1 MKTSLTTLEG
11 LKRSLTV
18 ELPVDI
24 FNERTEKIIKGLA
37 GKVRVDGFRKGKIP
51 PAVLKQ
57 RFGGSAKS
65 DAATEIVGET
75 LADALTDADVSP
87 ATQPS
92 LTNIDTENAASLIY
106 TLEFEVYPEIKVNA
120 LSKLTIDQVSSQVT
134 EEDEERAL
142 QDLQDR
148 STEYK
153 TVKRKSKDGDRLIID
168 FEGLLDGESFEGGAA
183 EGFEIVLGK
192 GTMIEGFEKGL
203 IDVASGKTVEVNAT
217 FPEDYHVENLAG
229 REAVFKVKVNEIGSP
244 IELKRDDEFAKKY
257 GEKDFET
264 MKSRMTNQMK
274 LELDSRLVQQNKDT
288 AFSALLEA
296 NDFEVPE
303 GSISSEAEKLQ
314 QDMESRMEQQGMP
327 SKGKLPAEMFNEE
340 AARRVKLG
348 LLINKIATDSEI
360 TAEKDLV
367 DAKLNEMSLQYGESA
382 QQMIDW
388 YNTDPSRLA
397 NIESIVVEDL
407 VAKHVAEKAKV
418 TTTDKTFLEIM
429 NTQN

>member
-1 MKTSLTTLEG
+1 MKTSLNTLDG

-18 ELPVDI
+18 ELPVDT
-24 FNERTEKIIKGLA
+24 FNDKTEKIIKSLA
-37 GKVRVDGFRKGKIP
+37 TKVRIDGFRKGKIP
-51 PAVLKQ
+51 ANILRQ
-57 RFGGSAKS
+57 RFGASAKS
-65 DAATEIVGET
+65 DAATEMVSET
-75 LADALTDADVSP
+75 LEDALKDADVVP
-87 ATQPS
+87 AAQPS
-92 LTNIDTENAASLIY
+92 LTNVDTENSESLIY
-106 TLEFEVYPEIKVNA
+106 TIEFEVYPEIKVNT
-120 LSKLTIDQVSSQVT
+120 LSSLKIDQVTSKVT

-153 TVKRKSKDGDRLIID
+153 SVKRKSKEGDRLVID
-168 FEGLLDGESFEGGAA
+168 FEGLMDGESFEGGAA
-183 EGFEIVLGK
+183 EGFEIVLGR
-192 GTMIEGFEKGL
+192 GTMIDGFEKGL
-203 IDVASGKTVEVNAT
+203 IDIAPGKTVEVNAT

-229 REAVFKVKVNEIGSP
+229 REAVFKVKVNEVGSP
-244 IELKRDDEFAKKY
+244 IELKRDDEFAKKF

-264 MKSRMTNQMK
+264 MKTRMTSQMK
-274 LELDSRLVQQNKDT
+274 MELESRLVQQNKDT

-303 GSISSEAEKLQ
+303 GSVSSEALRLQ

-327 SKGKLPAEMFNEE
+327 SKGKLPVEMFNEE

-407 VAKHVAEKAKV
+407 VAKHIAGEAKV
-418 TTTDKTFLEIM
+418 TSTEKNFLEIM

>member
-1 MKTSLTTLEG
+1 MKTSLNTLDG

-18 ELPVDI
+18 ELPVDT
-24 FNERTEKIIKGLA
+24 FNDKTEKIIKSLA
-37 GKVRVDGFRKGKIP
+37 TKVRIDGFRKGKIP
-51 PAVLKQ
+51 ENILRQ
-57 RFGGSAKS
+57 RFGASAKS
-65 DAATEIVGET
+65 DAATEMVSET
-75 LADALTDADVSP
+75 LEDALKDADVVP
-87 ATQPS
+87 AAQPS
-92 LTNIDTENAASLIY
+92 LTNVDTENSESLIY
-106 TLEFEVYPEIKVNA
+106 TIEFEVYPEIKVNT
-120 LSKLTIDQVSSQVT
+120 LSNLKIDQVTSKVT

-153 TVKRKSKDGDRLIID
+153 SVKRKSKEGDRLVID
-168 FEGLLDGESFEGGAA
+168 FEGLMDGESFEGGAA
-183 EGFEIVLGK
+183 EGFEIVLGR
-192 GTMIEGFEKGL
+192 GTMIDGFEKGL
-203 IDVASGKTVEVNAT
+203 IDIAPGKTVEVNAT

-229 REAVFKVKVNEIGSP
+229 REAVFKVKVNEVGSP
-244 IELKRDDEFAKKY
+244 IELKRDDEFAKKF

-264 MKSRMTNQMK
+264 MKTRMTSQMK
-274 LELDSRLVQQNKDT
+274 MELESRLVQQNKDT

-303 GSISSEAEKLQ
+303 GSVSSEALRLQ

-327 SKGKLPAEMFNEE
+327 SKGKLPVEMFNEE

-407 VAKHVAEKAKV
+407 VAKHIADEAKV
-418 TTTDKTFLEIM
+418 TSTEKNFLEIM

>member
-18 ELPVDI
+18 ELPVDT
-24 FNERTEKIIKGLA
+24 FNQKTEKIIKSLA
-37 GKVRVDGFRKGKIP
+37 TKVRIDGFRKGKIP
-51 PAVLKQ
+51 ANILRQ
-57 RFGGSAKS
+57 RFGASAKS
-65 DAATEIVGET
+65 DAATEMVSET
-75 LADALTDADVSP
+75 LEDALKDADVVP
-87 ATQPS
+87 AAQPS
-92 LTNIDTENAASLIY
+92 LTNVDTENSESLIY
-106 TLEFEVYPEIKVNA
+106 TIEFEVYPEIKLNA
-120 LSKLTIDQVSSQVT
+120 LSSLKIDQVTSKVT

-153 TVKRKSKDGDRLIID
+153 SVKRKSKEGDRLIID
-168 FEGLLDGESFEGGAA
+168 FEGLMDGESFEGGAA
-183 EGFEIVLGK
+183 EGFEIILGR
-192 GTMIEGFEKGL
+192 GTMIDGFEKGL
-203 IDVASGKTVEVNAT
+203 IDIAPGKNVEVNAT

-229 REAVFKVKVNEIGSP
+229 REAVFKVKVNEVGSP
-244 IELKRDDEFAKKY
+244 IELKRDDEFAKKF

-264 MKSRMTNQMK
+264 MKSRMTSQMK
-274 LELDSRLVQQNKDT
+274 MELDSRLVQQNKDT

-303 GSISSEAEKLQ
+303 GSVSSEALRLQ

-407 VAKHVAEKAKV
+407 VAKHIADEAKV
-418 TTTDKTFLEIM
+418 TSTEKNFLEIM

>member
-18 ELPVDI
+18 ELPVDT
-24 FNERTEKIIKGLA
+24 FNQKTEKIIQNLGA
-37 GKVRVDGFRKGKIP
+37 KVRVDGFRKGKV
-51 PAVLKQ
+51 PANILRQ
-57 RFGGSAKS
+57 RFGASAKS
-65 DAATEIVGET
+65 DAATEIVSET
-75 LADALTDADVSP
+75 LEDALKDADVSP
-87 ATQPS
+87 AAQPS
-92 LTNIDTENAASLIY
+92 LTNIDTENSQNLIY
-106 TLEFEVYPEIKVNA
+106 TLEFEVYPEIKLNS
-120 LSKLTIDQVSSQVT
+120 LSSLKIDQVASKVT

-142 QDLQDR
+142 QDLQAR

-153 TVKRKSKDGDRLIID
+153 SVKRKSKDGDRLIID
-168 FEGLLDGESFEGGAA
+168 FEGLMDGESFEGGAA
-183 EGFEIVLGK
+183 EGFEIILGR
-192 GTMIEGFEKGL
+192 GAMIEGFEKGL
-203 IDVASGKTVEVNAT
+203 IDVAPGKTVEVNAT

-229 REAVFKVKVNEIGSP
+229 REALFKVKINEVGSP
-244 IELKRDDEFAKKY
+244 IELKRDDEFAKKF
-257 GEKDFET
+257 GEKDFES
-264 MKSRMTNQMK
+264 MKSRMSSQMK
-274 LELDSRLVQQNKDT
+274 LELESRLVQQNKDT

-303 GSISSEAEKLQ
+303 GSVSSEALRLQ

-407 VAKHVAEKAKV
+407 VAKHIAEKAKV
-418 TTTDKTFLEIM
+418 TSTDKTFLEIM

>member
-18 ELPVDI
+18 ELPVDT
-24 FNERTEKIIKGLA
+24 FNQKTEKIIKSLA
-37 GKVRVDGFRKGKIP
+37 TKVRIDGFRKGKIP
-51 PAVLKQ
+51 ANILRQ
-57 RFGGSAKS
+57 RFGASAKS
-65 DAATEIVGET
+65 DAATEMVSET
-75 LADALTDADVSP
+75 LEDALKDADVVP
-87 ATQPS
+87 AAQPS
-92 LTNIDTENAASLIY
+92 LTNVDTENSESLIY
-106 TLEFEVYPEIKVNA
+106 TIEFEVYPEIKLNA
-120 LSKLTIDQVSSQVT
+120 LSSLKIDQVTSKVT

-153 TVKRKSKDGDRLIID
+153 SVKRKSKEGDRLIID
-168 FEGLLDGESFEGGAA
+168 FEGLMDGESFEGGAA
-183 EGFEIVLGK
+183 EAFEIILGR
-192 GTMIEGFEKGL
+192 GTMIDGFEKGL
-203 IDVASGKTVEVNAT
+203 VDIAPGKNVEVNAT

-229 REAVFKVKVNEIGSP
+229 REAIFKVKVNEVGSP
-244 IELKRDDEFAKKY
+244 IELKRDDEFAKKF
-257 GEKDFET
+257 GESDFET
-264 MKSRMTNQMK
+264 MKTRMTSQMK
-274 LELDSRLVQQNKDT
+274 MELDSRLVQQNKDT

-303 GSISSEAEKLQ
+303 GSVSSEALRLQ

-360 TAEKDLV
+360 TAEKELV

-407 VAKHVAEKAKV
+407 VAKHIADEAKV
-418 TTTDKTFLEIM
+418 TSTEKNFLEIM

>member
-92 LTNIDTENAASLIY
+92 LTNIDTENADSLIY

-120 LSKLTIDQVSSQVT
+120 LSKLTIDQVSSKVT

-348 LLINKIATDSEI
+348 LLINKIATDSKI

>member
-18 ELPVDI
+18 ELPVDT
-24 FNERTEKIIKGLA
+24 FNQKTEKIIKSLA
-37 GKVRVDGFRKGKIP
+37 TKVRIDGFRKGKIP
-51 PAVLKQ
+51 ANILRQ
-57 RFGGSAKS
+57 RFGASAKS
-65 DAATEIVGET
+65 DAATEMVSET
-75 LADALTDADVSP
+75 LEDALKDADVVP
-87 ATQPS
+87 AAQPS
-92 LTNIDTENAASLIY
+92 LTNVDTENSESLIY
-106 TLEFEVYPEIKVNA
+106 TIEFEVYPEIKLNA
-120 LSKLTIDQVSSQVT
+120 LSSLKIDQVTSKVT

-153 TVKRKSKDGDRLIID
+153 SVKRKSKEGDRLIID
-168 FEGLLDGESFEGGAA
+168 FEGLMDGESFEGGAA
-183 EGFEIVLGK
+183 EAFEIILGR
-192 GTMIEGFEKGL
+192 GTMIDGFEKGL
-203 IDVASGKTVEVNAT
+203 IDIAPGKNVEVNAT

-229 REAVFKVKVNEIGSP
+229 REAIFKVKVNEVGSP
-244 IELKRDDEFAKKY
+244 IELKRDDEFAKKF
-257 GEKDFET
+257 GESDFET
-264 MKSRMTNQMK
+264 MKTRMTSQMK
-274 LELDSRLVQQNKDT
+274 MELDSRLVQQNKDT

-303 GSISSEAEKLQ
+303 GSVSSEALRLQ

-382 QQMIDW
+382 QEMIDW

-407 VAKHVAEKAKV
+407 VAKHIADEAKV
-418 TTTDKTFLEIM
+418 TSTEKNFLEIM

>member
-18 ELPVDI
+18 ELPVDM

-57 RFGGSAKS
+57 RFGSSAKS

-75 LADALTDADVSP
+75 LTDAMMDADVTP

-92 LTNIDTENAASLIY
+92 LTNIDTENADSLIY

-120 LSKLTIDQVSSQVT
+120 LSKLTIEQVSSKVT

-192 GTMIEGFEKGL
+192 GAMIEGFEKGL

-229 REAVFKVKVNEIGSP
+229 REAVFKVKVNEVGSP
-244 IELKRDDEFAKKY
+244 VELKRDDEFAKKF

-264 MKSRMTNQMK
+264 MKSRMTSQMK

-303 GSISSEAEKLQ
+303 GSVSSEAEKLQ

>member
-92 LTNIDTENAASLIY
+92 LTNIDTENADSLIY

-407 VAKHVAEKAKV
+407 VAKHVADKAKV

>member
-92 LTNIDTENAASLIY
+92 LTNIDTENADSLIY

-120 LSKLTIDQVSSQVT
+120 LSKLTIDQVNSQVT

>member
-92 LTNIDTENAASLIY
+92 LTNIDTENADSLIY

-264 MKSRMTNQMK
+264 MKSRMTNHMK

>member
-1 MKTSLTTLEG
+1 MKTSLNTLDG

-18 ELPVDI
+18 ELPVDT
-24 FNERTEKIIKGLA
+24 FNDKTEKIIKSLA
-37 GKVRVDGFRKGKIP
+37 TKVRIDGFRKGKIP
-51 PAVLKQ
+51 ANILRQ
-57 RFGGSAKS
+57 RFGASAKS
-65 DAATEIVGET
+65 DAATEMVSET
-75 LADALTDADVSP
+75 LEDALKDADVVP
-87 ATQPS
+87 AAQPS
-92 LTNIDTENAASLIY
+92 LTNVDTENSESLIY
-106 TLEFEVYPEIKVNA
+106 TIEFEVYPEIKVNT
-120 LSKLTIDQVSSQVT
+120 LSSLKINQVTSKVT

-153 TVKRKSKDGDRLIID
+153 SVKRKSKEGDRLVID
-168 FEGLLDGESFEGGAA
+168 FEGLMDGESFEGGAA
-183 EGFEIVLGK
+183 EGFEIVLGR
-192 GTMIEGFEKGL
+192 GTMIDGFEKGL
-203 IDVASGKTVEVNAT
+203 IDIAPGKTVEVNAT

-229 REAVFKVKVNEIGSP
+229 REAVFKVKVNEVGSP
-244 IELKRDDEFAKKY
+244 IELKRDDEFAKKF

-264 MKSRMTNQMK
+264 MKTRMTSQMK
-274 LELDSRLVQQNKDT
+274 MELESRLVQQNKDT

-303 GSISSEAEKLQ
+303 GSVSSEALRLQ

-327 SKGKLPAEMFNEE
+327 SKGKLPVEMFNEE

-407 VAKHVAEKAKV
+407 VAKHIADEAKV
-418 TTTDKTFLEIM
+418 TSTEKNFLEIM

>member
-37 GKVRVDGFRKGKIP
+37 AKVRVDGFRKGKIP

-92 LTNIDTENAASLIY
+92 LTNIDTENADSLIY

>member
-11 LKRSLTV
+11 LKRSLKV
-18 ELPVDI
+18 ELPVET
-24 FNERTEKIIKGLA
+24 FNQKTEQIIKGLA
-37 GKVRVDGFRKGKIP
+37 TKVRIDGFRKGKIP
-51 PAVLKQ
+51 ANILRQ
-57 RFGGSAKS
+57 RFGATAKS
-65 DAATEIVGET
+65 DAATEMVSET
-75 LADALTDADVSP
+75 LEDALKDADVVP
-87 ATQPS
+87 AAQPS
-92 LTNIDTENAASLIY
+92 LTNIDTENSESLIY
-106 TLEFEVYPEIKVNA
+106 TIEFEVYPEIKLNS
-120 LSKLTIDQVSSQVT
+120 LSSLKIEQVTSKVT

-153 TVKRKSKDGDRLIID
+153 SVKRKSKEGDRLVID
-168 FEGLLDGESFEGGAA
+168 FEGLMDGEPFEGGAA
-183 EGFEIVLGK
+183 EGFEIILGR
-192 GTMIEGFEKGL
+192 GAMIEGFEQGL
-203 IDVASGKTVEVNAT
+203 IDVASGKNVEVNAA

-229 REAVFKVKVNEIGSP
+229 REALFKVKVNEVGSP
-244 IELKRDDEFAKKY
+244 IELKRDDEFAKKF

-264 MKSRMTNQMK
+264 MKSRMSSQMK

-303 GSISSEAEKLQ
+303 GSVSSEALRLQ

-340 AARRVKLG
+340 ATRRVKLG

-367 DAKLNEMSLQYGESA
+367 DAKLKEISLQYGESA

-407 VAKHVAEKAKV
+407 VAKHIADKAKV
-418 TTTDKTFLEIM
+418 TSTEKNFLEIM

>member
-18 ELPVDI
+18 ELPVDT
-24 FNERTEKIIKGLA
+24 FNQKTEKIIQSLGA
-37 GKVRVDGFRKGKIP
+37 KVRVDGFRKGKV
-51 PAVLKQ
+51 PANILRQ
-57 RFGGSAKS
+57 RFGASAKS
-65 DAATEIVGET
+65 DAATEMVSET
-75 LADALTDADVSP
+75 LEDALKDADVSP
-87 ATQPS
+87 AAQPS
-92 LTNIDTENAASLIY
+92 LTNIDTENSQNLIY
-106 TLEFEVYPEIKVNA
+106 TLEFEVYPEIKLNS
-120 LSKLTIDQVSSQVT
+120 LSSLKIDQVASKVT

-142 QDLQDR
+142 QDLQAR

-153 TVKRKSKDGDRLIID
+153 SVKRKSKDGDRLIID
-168 FEGLLDGESFEGGAA
+168 FEGLMDGESFEGGAA
-183 EGFEIVLGK
+183 EGFEIILGR
-192 GTMIEGFEKGL
+192 GSMIEGFEKGL
-203 IDVASGKTVEVNAT
+203 IDVAPGKTVEVNAT

-229 REAVFKVKVNEIGSP
+229 REALFKVKINEVGSP
-244 IELKRDDEFAKKY
+244 IELKRDDEFAKKF
-257 GEKDFET
+257 GEKDFES
-264 MKSRMTNQMK
+264 MKSRMSSQMK

-296 NDFEVPE
+296 NDFDVPE
-303 GSISSEAEKLQ
+303 GSVSSEALRLQ

-340 AARRVKLG
+340 AVRRVKLG

-407 VAKHVAEKAKV
+407 VAKHIAEKAKV
-418 TTTDKTFLEIM
+418 TSTDKTFLEIM

>member
-37 GKVRVDGFRKGKIP
+37 SKVRVDGFRKGKIP

-57 RFGGSAKS
+57 RFGASAKS

-75 LADALTDADVSP
+75 LTDAMMDADVTP

-92 LTNIDTENAASLIY
+92 LTNIDTENADSLIY

-120 LSKLTIDQVSSQVT
+120 LSKLTIEQVSSKVT

-192 GTMIEGFEKGL
+192 GAMIEGFEKGL

-217 FPEDYHVENLAG
+217 FPDDYHVENLAG
-229 REAVFKVKVNEIGSP
+229 REAVFKVKVNEVGSP
-244 IELKRDDEFAKKY
+244 VELKRDDEFAKKF

-264 MKSRMTNQMK
+264 MKSRMTSQMK

-303 GSISSEAEKLQ
+303 GSVSSEAEKLQ

>member
-92 LTNIDTENAASLIY
+92 LTNIDTENADSLIY

-288 AFSALLEA
+288 ACSALLEA

>member
-11 LKRSLTV
+11 LKRSLKV
-18 ELPVDI
+18 ELPVET
-24 FNERTEKIIKGLA
+24 FNQKTEQIIKGLA
-37 GKVRVDGFRKGKIP
+37 TKVRIDGFRKGKIP
-51 PAVLKQ
+51 ANILRQ
-57 RFGGSAKS
+57 RFGASAKS
-65 DAATEIVGET
+65 DAATEMVSET
-75 LADALTDADVSP
+75 LEDALKDAEVVP
-87 ATQPS
+87 AAQPS
-92 LTNIDTENAASLIY
+92 LTNIDTENSESLIY
-106 TLEFEVYPEIKVNA
+106 TIEFEVYPEIKLNS
-120 LSKLTIDQVSSQVT
+120 LSSLKIEQVTSKVT

-153 TVKRKSKDGDRLIID
+153 SVKRKSKEGDRLVID
-168 FEGLLDGESFEGGAA
+168 FEGLMDGEPFEGGAA
-183 EGFEIVLGK
+183 EGFEIILGR
-192 GTMIEGFEKGL
+192 GAMIEGFEQGL
-203 IDVASGKTVEVNAT
+203 IDVASGKNVEVNAA

-229 REAVFKVKVNEIGSP
+229 REALFKVKVNEVGSP
-244 IELKRDDEFAKKY
+244 IELKRDDEFAKKF

-264 MKSRMTNQMK
+264 MKSRMSSQMK

-303 GSISSEAEKLQ
+303 GSVSSEALRLQ

-340 AARRVKLG
+340 ATRRVKLG

-360 TAEKDLV
+360 TADKDLV
-367 DAKLNEMSLQYGESA
+367 DAKLKEMSLQYGESA

-407 VAKHVAEKAKV
+407 VAKHIADKAKV
-418 TTTDKTFLEIM
+418 TSTEKNFLEIM

>member
-18 ELPVDI
+18 ELPVDT
-24 FNERTEKIIKGLA
+24 FDQKTEKIIKSLA
-37 GKVRVDGFRKGKIP
+37 TKVRIDGFRKGKIP
-51 PAVLKQ
+51 ANILRQ
-57 RFGGSAKS
+57 RFGASAKS
-65 DAATEIVGET
+65 DAATEMVSET
-75 LADALTDADVSP
+75 LEDALKDADVVP
-87 ATQPS
+87 AAQPS
-92 LTNIDTENAASLIY
+92 LTNVDTENSESLIY
-106 TLEFEVYPEIKVNA
+106 TIEFEVYPEIKLNA
-120 LSKLTIDQVSSQVT
+120 LSSLKIDQVTSKVT

-153 TVKRKSKDGDRLIID
+153 SVKRKSKEGDRLIID
-168 FEGLLDGESFEGGAA
+168 FEGLMDGESFEGGAA
-183 EGFEIVLGK
+183 EAFEIILGR
-192 GTMIEGFEKGL
+192 GTMIDGFEKGL
-203 IDVASGKTVEVNAT
+203 IDIAPGKNVEVNAT

-229 REAVFKVKVNEIGSP
+229 REAIFKVKVNEVGSP
-244 IELKRDDEFAKKY
+244 IELKRDDEFAKKF
-257 GEKDFET
+257 GESDFET
-264 MKSRMTNQMK
+264 MKTRMTSQMK
-274 LELDSRLVQQNKDT
+274 MELDSRLVQQNKDT

-303 GSISSEAEKLQ
+303 GSVSSEALRLQ

-407 VAKHVAEKAKV
+407 VAKHIADEAKV
-418 TTTDKTFLEIM
+418 TSTEKNFLEIM

>member
-1 MKTSLTTLEG
+1 MKTSLTTIEG
-11 LKRSLTV
+11 LKRSLKV
-18 ELPVDI
+18 ELPVET
-24 FNERTEKIIKGLA
+24 FNQKTEQIIKGLA
-37 GKVRVDGFRKGKIP
+37 TKVRIDGFRKGKIP
-51 PAVLKQ
+51 ANILRQ
-57 RFGGSAKS
+57 RFGATAKS
-65 DAATEIVGET
+65 DAATEMVSET
-75 LADALTDADVSP
+75 LEDALKDADVVP
-87 ATQPS
+87 AAQPS
-92 LTNIDTENAASLIY
+92 LTNIDTENSESLIY
-106 TLEFEVYPEIKVNA
+106 TIEFEVYPEIKLNS
-120 LSKLTIDQVSSQVT
+120 LSSLKIEQVTSKVT

-153 TVKRKSKDGDRLIID
+153 SVKRKSKEGDRLVID
-168 FEGLLDGESFEGGAA
+168 FEGLMDGEPFEGGAA
-183 EGFEIVLGK
+183 EGFEIILGR
-192 GTMIEGFEKGL
+192 GAMIEGFEQGL
-203 IDVASGKTVEVNAT
+203 IDVASGKNVEVNAA

-229 REAVFKVKVNEIGSP
+229 REAVFKIKVNEVGSP
-244 IELKRDDEFAKKY
+244 IELKRDDEFAKKF

-264 MKSRMTNQMK
+264 MKSRMSSQMK

-303 GSISSEAEKLQ
+303 GSVSSEALRLQ

-340 AARRVKLG
+340 ATRRVKLG

-367 DAKLNEMSLQYGESA
+367 DAKLKEISLQYGESA

-407 VAKHVAEKAKV
+407 VAKHIADKAKV
-418 TTTDKTFLEIM
+418 TSTEKNFLEIM

>member
-18 ELPVDI
+18 ELPVDT
-24 FNERTEKIIKGLA
+24 FNQKTEKIIQNLGA
-37 GKVRVDGFRKGKIP
+37 KVRVDGFRKGKV
-51 PAVLKQ
+51 PANILRQ
-57 RFGGSAKS
+57 RFGASAKS
-65 DAATEIVGET
+65 DAATEMVSET
-75 LADALTDADVSP
+75 LEDALKDADVSP
-87 ATQPS
+87 AAQPS
-92 LTNIDTENAASLIY
+92 LTNIDTENSQNLIY
-106 TLEFEVYPEIKVNA
+106 TLEFEVYPEIKLNS
-120 LSKLTIDQVSSQVT
+120 LSSLKIDQVASKVT

-142 QDLQDR
+142 QDLQAR

-153 TVKRKSKDGDRLIID
+153 SVKRKSKDGDRLIID
-168 FEGLLDGESFEGGAA
+168 FEGLIDGESFEGGAA
-183 EGFEIVLGK
+183 EGFEIILGR
-192 GTMIEGFEKGL
+192 GAMIEGFEKGL
-203 IDVASGKTVEVNAT
+203 IDVAPGKTVEVNAT

-229 REAVFKVKVNEIGSP
+229 REAVFKVKINEVGSP
-244 IELKRDDEFAKKY
+244 IELKRDDEFAKKF
-257 GEKDFET
+257 GEKDFES
-264 MKSRMTNQMK
+264 MKSRMSSQMK

-303 GSISSEAEKLQ
+303 GSVSSEALRLQ

-407 VAKHVAEKAKV
+407 VAKHIAEKAKV
-418 TTTDKTFLEIM
+418 TSTNKTFLEIM

>member
-1 MKTSLTTLEG
+1 MKTSLTTLDG

-92 LTNIDTENAASLIY
+92 LTNIDTENADSLIY

-142 QDLQDR
+142 QDLKDR

-388 YNTDPSRLA
+388 YNTDHSRLA

>member
-11 LKRSLTV
+11 LKRSLKV
-18 ELPVDI
+18 ELPVET
-24 FNERTEKIIKGLA
+24 FNQKTEQIIKGLA
-37 GKVRVDGFRKGKIP
+37 TKVRIDGFRKGKIP
-51 PAVLKQ
+51 ANILRQ
-57 RFGGSAKS
+57 RFGASAKS
-65 DAATEIVGET
+65 DAATEMVSET
-75 LADALTDADVSP
+75 LEDALKDADVVP
-87 ATQPS
+87 AAQPS
-92 LTNIDTENAASLIY
+92 LTNIDTENSESLIY
-106 TLEFEVYPEIKVNA
+106 TIEFEVYPEIKLNS
-120 LSKLTIDQVSSQVT
+120 LSSLKIEQVTSKVT

-153 TVKRKSKDGDRLIID
+153 SVKRKSKEGDRLVID
-168 FEGLLDGESFEGGAA
+168 FEGLMDGEPFEGGAA
-183 EGFEIVLGK
+183 EGFEIILGR
-192 GTMIEGFEKGL
+192 GAMIEGFEQGL
-203 IDVASGKTVEVNAT
+203 IDVASGKNVEVNAA

-229 REAVFKVKVNEIGSP
+229 REALFKVKVNEVGSP
-244 IELKRDDEFAKKY
+244 IELKRDDEFAKKF

-264 MKSRMTNQMK
+264 MKSRMSSQMK

-303 GSISSEAEKLQ
+303 GSVSSEALRLQ

-340 AARRVKLG
+340 ATRRVKLG

-367 DAKLNEMSLQYGESA
+367 DAKLKEISLQYGESA

-388 YNTDPSRLA
+388 YDTDPSRLA

-407 VAKHVAEKAKV
+407 VAKHIADKAKV
-418 TTTDKTFLEIM
+418 TSTEKNFLEIM

>member
-1 MKTSLTTLEG
+1 MKTSLNTLDG

-18 ELPVDI
+18 ELPVDT
-24 FNERTEKIIKGLA
+24 FNDKTEKIIKSLA
-37 GKVRVDGFRKGKIP
+37 TKVRIDGFRKGKIP
-51 PAVLKQ
+51 ENILRQ
-57 RFGGSAKS
+57 RFGASAKS
-65 DAATEIVGET
+65 DAATEMVSET
-75 LADALTDADVSP
+75 LEDALKDADVVP
-87 ATQPS
+87 AAQPS
-92 LTNIDTENAASLIY
+92 LTNVDTENSESLIY
-106 TLEFEVYPEIKVNA
+106 TIEFEVYPEIKVNT
-120 LSKLTIDQVSSQVT
+120 LSSLKIDQVTSKVT

-153 TVKRKSKDGDRLIID
+153 SVKRKSKEGDRLVID
-168 FEGLLDGESFEGGAA
+168 FEGLMDGESFEGGAA
-183 EGFEIVLGK
+183 EGFEIVLGR
-192 GTMIEGFEKGL
+192 GTMIDGFEKGL
-203 IDVASGKTVEVNAT
+203 IDIAPGKTVEVNAT

-229 REAVFKVKVNEIGSP
+229 REAVFKVKVNEVGSP
-244 IELKRDDEFAKKY
+244 IELKRDDEFAKKF

-264 MKSRMTNQMK
+264 MKTRMTSQMK
-274 LELDSRLVQQNKDT
+274 MELESRLVQQNKDT

-303 GSISSEAEKLQ
+303 GSVSSEALRLQ

-327 SKGKLPAEMFNEE
+327 SKGKLPVEMFNEE

-407 VAKHVAEKAKV
+407 VAKHIADEAKV
-418 TTTDKTFLEIM
+418 TSTEKNFLEIM

>member
-92 LTNIDTENAASLIY
+92 LTNIDTENADSLIY

-367 DAKLNEMSLQYGESA
+367 DAKLYEMSLQYGESA

>member
-92 LTNIDTENAASLIY
+92 LTNIDTENADSLIY

-217 FPEDYHVENLAG
+217 FPEDYNVENLAG

>member
-11 LKRSLTV
+11 LKRSLKV
-18 ELPVDI
+18 ELPVET
-24 FNERTEKIIKGLA
+24 FNQKTEQIIKGLA
-37 GKVRVDGFRKGKIP
+37 TKVRIDGFRKGKIP
-51 PAVLKQ
+51 ANILRQ
-57 RFGGSAKS
+57 RFGASAKS
-65 DAATEIVGET
+65 DAATEMVSET
-75 LADALTDADVSP
+75 LEDALKDADVVP
-87 ATQPS
+87 AAQPS
-92 LTNIDTENAASLIY
+92 LTNIDSENSESLIY
-106 TLEFEVYPEIKVNA
+106 TIEFDVYPEIKLNS
-120 LSKLTIDQVSSQVT
+120 LSSLKIEQVTSKVT

-153 TVKRKSKDGDRLIID
+153 SVKRKSKEGDRLIID
-168 FEGLLDGESFEGGAA
+168 FEGLMDGEPFEGGAA
-183 EGFEIVLGK
+183 EGFEIILGR
-192 GTMIEGFEKGL
+192 GAMIEGFEQGL
-203 IDVASGKTVEVNAT
+203 IDVASGKNVEVNAA

-229 REAVFKVKVNEIGSP
+229 REAVFKVKVNEVGSP
-244 IELKRDDEFAKKY
+244 IELKRDDEFAKKF

-264 MKSRMTNQMK
+264 MKSRMSSQMK
-274 LELDSRLVQQNKDT
+274 LELDSRLVQQNKDS

-303 GSISSEAEKLQ
+303 GSVSSEALRLQ

-340 AARRVKLG
+340 ATRRVKLG

-367 DAKLNEMSLQYGESA
+367 DAKLKEISLQYGESA

-407 VAKHVAEKAKV
+407 VAKHIADKAKV
-418 TTTDKTFLEIM
+418 TSTEKNFLEIM

>member
-18 ELPVDI
+18 ELPVDT
-24 FNERTEKIIKGLA
+24 FNQKTEKIIQSLGA
-37 GKVRVDGFRKGKIP
+37 KVRVDGFRKGKV
-51 PAVLKQ
+51 PANILRQ
-57 RFGGSAKS
+57 RFGASAKS
-65 DAATEIVGET
+65 DAATEIVSET
-75 LADALTDADVSP
+75 LEDALKDADVSP
-87 ATQPS
+87 AAQPS
-92 LTNIDTENAASLIY
+92 LTNIDTENSQNLIY
-106 TLEFEVYPEIKVNA
+106 TLEFEVYPEIKLNS
-120 LSKLTIDQVSSQVT
+120 LSSLKIDQVASKVT

-142 QDLQDR
+142 QDLQVR

-153 TVKRKSKDGDRLIID
+153 SVKRKSKDGDRLIID
-168 FEGLLDGESFEGGAA
+168 FEGLMDGESFEGGAA
-183 EGFEIVLGK
+183 EGFEIILGR
-192 GTMIEGFEKGL
+192 GAMIEGFEKGL
-203 IDVASGKTVEVNAT
+203 IDVAPGKTVEVNAT

-229 REAVFKVKVNEIGSP
+229 REALFKVKINEVGSP
-244 IELKRDDEFAKKY
+244 IELKRDDEFAKKF
-257 GEKDFET
+257 GEKDFES
-264 MKSRMTNQMK
+264 MKSRMSSQMK

-303 GSISSEAEKLQ
+303 GSVSSEALRLQ

-407 VAKHVAEKAKV
+407 VAKHIAEKAKV
-418 TTTDKTFLEIM
+418 TSTNKTFLEIM

>member
-1 MKTSLTTLEG
+1 MKTSLTTIEG
-11 LKRSLTV
+11 LKRSLKV
-18 ELPVDI
+18 ELPVDT
-24 FNERTEKIIKGLA
+24 FNQKTEKIIKSLA
-37 GKVRVDGFRKGKIP
+37 TKVRIDGFRKGKIP
-51 PAVLKQ
+51 ANILRQ
-57 RFGGSAKS
+57 RFGASAKS
-65 DAATEIVGET
+65 DAATEMVSET
-75 LADALTDADVSP
+75 LEDALKDADVVP
-87 ATQPS
+87 AAQPS
-92 LTNIDTENAASLIY
+92 LTNIDTENSESLIY
-106 TLEFEVYPEIKVNA
+106 TIEFEVYPEIKLNA
-120 LSKLTIDQVSSQVT
+120 LSNLKINQVTSKVT

-153 TVKRKSKDGDRLIID
+153 SVKRKSKEGDRLIID
-168 FEGLLDGESFEGGAA
+168 FEGLMDGESFEGGAA
-183 EGFEIVLGK
+183 EGFEIILGK
-192 GTMIEGFEKGL
+192 GTMIDGFEKSL
-203 IDVASGKTVEVNAT
+203 IDITPGKNVEVNAT

-229 REAVFKVKVNEIGSP
+229 REAVFKVKVNEVGSP
-244 IELKRDDEFAKKY
+244 IELKRDDEFAKKF

-264 MKSRMTNQMK
+264 MKSRMTSQMK
-274 LELDSRLVQQNKDT
+274 MELDSRLVQQNKDT
-288 AFSALLEA
+288 AFTALLEA

-303 GSISSEAEKLQ
+303 GSVSAEALRLQ

-327 SKGKLPAEMFNEE
+327 SKGKLPAQMFNEE

-407 VAKHVAEKAKV
+407 VAKHIADEAKV
-418 TTTDKTFLEIM
+418 TSTEKNFLEIM